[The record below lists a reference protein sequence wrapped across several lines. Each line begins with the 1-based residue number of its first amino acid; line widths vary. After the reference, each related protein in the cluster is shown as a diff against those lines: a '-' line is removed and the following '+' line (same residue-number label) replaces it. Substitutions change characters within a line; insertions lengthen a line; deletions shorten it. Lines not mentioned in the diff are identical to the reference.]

1 MKFNFIPFWTILVQE
16 IRRIIRVIWQTIVS
30 PVVSASLYF
39 LVFGSALGNRINT
52 IDGIPYIQFIVPG
65 LIMMN
70 VLMNAFSNSSFTLYM
85 ARFQGTIKEILASP
99 ISYFELV
106 SAYTIASIFRAV
118 LTGIIIWIIA
128 LIFTSIP
135 VFNIGIVFVF
145 LLLVSLTFA
154 VGGMIVG
161 LTAKDFNSVNLIPI
175 FAITPLSFLGG
186 VFYSVNMLPPTLKTI
201 SHFNPVF
208 YMIDGLRYG
217 FFGTSSVNPWYSVGI
232 ITAFLVVFT
241 IIAWQLFRT
250 GYKLKD

>member
-1 MKFNFIPFWTILVQE
+1 MNIIGFSTILEQE
-16 IRRIIRVIWQTIVS
+16 VRRIIRVIWQTIVS

-39 LVFGSALGNRINT
+39 LVFGSALGDRIDS
-52 IDGIPYIQFIVPG
+52 IDGVKYIQFIVPG

-70 VLMNAFSNSSFTLYM
+70 VLMNAFSNASFTLYM

-106 SAYTIASIFRAV
+106 SAYTIASVFRAV
-118 LTGIIIWIIA
+118 LTGVIIWIIA

-135 VFNIGIVFVF
+135 VFNFAFVILF
-145 LLLVSLTFA
+145 LILVSLTFA
-154 VGGMIVG
+154 VFGIIVG

-186 VFYSVNMLPPTLKTI
+186 VFYSVNMLPPVLKTI

-217 FFGTSSVNPWYSVGI
+217 FFGTSSVNPWASVGI
-232 ITAFLVVFT
+232 VCAFLAAFT
-241 IIAWQLFRT
+241 VAAWYLFRI

>member
-135 VFNIGIVFVF
+135 VFNIGIVIIF

-154 VGGMIVG
+154 VGGIIVG
-161 LTAKDFNSVNLIPI
+161 LTSKDFNSVNLIPI

-186 VFYSVNMLPPTLKTI
+186 VFYSVNMLPPALKTI

-217 FFGTSSVNPWYSVGI
+217 FFGTSAVNPWYSLGI

-241 IIAWQLFRT
+241 AIAWQLFRT

>member
-16 IRRIIRVIWQTIVS
+16 IRRIVRVIWQTIVS

-135 VFNIGIVFVF
+135 VYNIGIVIIF

-154 VGGMIVG
+154 VGGIIVG
-161 LTAKDFNSVNLIPI
+161 LTSKDFNSVNLIPI

-186 VFYSVNMLPPTLKTI
+186 VFYSVNMLPPALKTI

-217 FFGTSSVNPWYSVGI
+217 FFGTSSVNPWYSLGVI
-232 ITAFLVVFT
+232 MAFLVVFT
-241 IIAWQLFRT
+241 AIAWQLFRT

>member
-1 MKFNFIPFWTILVQE
+1 MNLIGFTTILEQE
-16 IRRIIRVIWQTIVS
+16 VRRIIRVIWQTIVS

-52 IDGIPYIQFIVPG
+52 IDGVKYIQFIVPG

-70 VLMNAFSNSSFTLYM
+70 VLMNAFSNASFTLYM

-106 SAYTIASIFRAV
+106 AAYTIASVFRAV
-118 LTGIIIWIIA
+118 LTGVIIWLIA
-128 LIFTSIP
+128 LIFTNIP
-135 VFNIGIVFVF
+135 VFNIWFVLLF
-145 LLLVSLTFA
+145 LILVSLTFA
-154 VGGMIVG
+154 VFGIIVG
-161 LTAKDFNSVNLIPI
+161 LTSKDFNSVNLIPI

-186 VFYSVNMLPPTLKTI
+186 VFYSINMLPPTLRTI

-217 FFGTSSVNPWYSVGI
+217 FFGMSSVNPWTSVAIVFG
-232 ITAFLVVFT
+232 FLAVFSVV
-241 IIAWQLFRT
+241 AWHLFRI